1 MVNFINNEFEPLLI
15 ESKVLT
21 KCFDKVFENW
31 DLLILVGIVP
41 FLYSGYVNEYL
52 QLNIHRLSF
61 SLHNMQNYQT
71 NTRHKHTKPFQNCCH

>member
-41 FLYSGYVNEYL
+41 FLYSGYVNECP
-52 QLNIHRLSF
+52 QLNIHLPFIFITQYAKLS
-61 SLHNMQNYQT
+61 NKY
-71 NTRHKHTKPFQNCCH
+71 